1 MTRQVG
7 LFPTRPCLLV
17 SAAVFRFTL
26 VGILDGVDWPVPT
39 GPNPASSHHPAE
51 GQRQEI
57 SDEPGNAK

>member
-1 MTRQVG
+1 MTQQVG

-39 GPNPASSHHPAE
+39 GADSACSHHPAE
-51 GQRQEI
+51 GQCQEI
-57 SDEPGNAK
+57 SDEPGNEK